1 MIAELIFDWA
11 SRTPGRPALIYNGQ
25 ALSYRRFAH
34 LIARARGFFARRGC
48 AGSGHAVLAVGN
60 LVDFWVLSLALRSL
74 VLTTMAVR
82 SVAAVGEALLP
93 DVRCVVTSPNEAW
106 PGLDEVCVARGLR
119 LYSVSLGGEA
129 ALDLDAT
136 AHASGGHILRTS
148 GTTGADKMVLMTSA
162 IDAVFLRRKV
172 DVIGMSQDT
181 VLGAFDFA
189 PWTGAGYRWA
199 ASPWLVGG
207 TTLIEH
213 GREAWRTLL
222 HPGLSH
228 AVLVPSKLD
237 AILAGPVD
245 AFPRNDALRLS
256 VGGGAMTR
264 AQVEG
269 AKARITPHL
278 FNWLAS
284 TEAGGIAFTPQD
296 TPDDQRW
303 HRLVSDRVVEIVDD
317 SGRPAKAGEI
327 GRVRVGAAGGPT
339 RYLYDDAA
347 TRAFFND
354 GYFYP
359 GDLAVA
365 RADGRVALQG
375 RATDII
381 NVGGDKIS
389 PAPIEDRL
397 CDLLG
402 VSAVCLFSMQ
412 DEHGQEEIHVVVETP
427 TLIDTGRLVDALSRE
442 LRGFAQAN
450 VHHAVALPRNQMGK
464 LLRQAVR
471 AQVIGSQRRAADVEQ
486 PGS

>member
-1 MIAELIFDWA
+1 
-11 SRTPGRPALIYNGQ
+11 
-25 ALSYRRFAH
+25 
-34 LIARARGFFARRGC
+34 
-48 AGSGHAVLAVGN
+48 
-60 LVDFWVLSLALRSL
+60 LR
-74 VLTTMAVR
+74 
-82 SVAAVGEALLP
+82 
-93 DVRCVVTSPNEAW
+93 
-106 PGLDEVCVARGLR
+106 PGL
-119 LYSVSLGGEA
+119 
-129 ALDLDAT
+129 T
-136 AHASGGHILRTS
+136 
-148 GTTGADKMVLMTSA
+148 
-162 IDAVFLRRKV
+162 
-172 DVIGMSQDT
+172 
-181 VLGAFDFA
+181 
-189 PWTGAGYRWA
+189 
-199 ASPWLVGG
+199 
-207 TTLIEH
+207 
-213 GREAWRTLL
+213 
-222 HPGLSH
+222 H

-237 AILAGPVD
+237 AILAAPVN

-264 AQVEG
+264 TQVEG

-284 TEAGGIAFTPQD
+284 TEAGGIAFTPLD

-317 SGRPAKAGEI
+317 SGRPAKVGEI

-339 RYLYDDAA
+339 RYLYDAAA

-412 DEHGQEEIHVVVETP
+412 DERGQEEIHVVVETP
-427 TLIDTGRLVDALSRE
+427 TLIDTGRLVDALSHE

-471 AQVIGSQRRAADVEQ
+471 AQVMGSQRRAADVEQ